1 MRLQTFAGLNNIAKS
16 IENHDMLILTWKEL
30 FWEKGQCCYSM
41 YGMLGR
47 HHYTILRA
55 LHQGICLYAIFSNQN
70 WPNFKISTDF
80 RVCWCCLPN
89 ELLLFGSIWEI
100 NYDKLVGRMMFYDI
114 YDVLKLLRDINI
126 AGIALENSCPGL
138 WCQDVNVPSGGP
150 RTSFSVDASS
160 RCAIWSL
167 RDSIRNSNTMT
178 YSYNMLQETRF
189 NGTSKADQAAKL
201 EQSFS
206 KSSRDSVPAFRHF
219 AKLCSNLFQKLKIH
233 TGRVRWC
240 LISWANEAFPL
251 RSHPIAHIL
260 PGVFL
265 STAPKSSFW
274 ICNQHVIRC
283 ITWNVRKS
291 SHGKTKHVSSSG
303 LKESAAAKASHA
315 AARKIMNNY
324 EKSCKN

>member
-89 ELLLFGSIWEI
+89 ELLLFGSSWEI

-126 AGIALENSCPGL
+126 AGIALENPREFVSRSLVPRCQCAKWRSSDFFFSWRFKPL
-138 WCQDVNVPSGGP
+138 CNLKPQRFYSKQQHDDIQLQDV
-150 RTSFSVDASS
+150 T
-160 RCAIWSL
+160 
-167 RDSIRNSNTMT
+167 RNEVQW
-178 YSYNMLQETRF
+178 YIQ
-189 NGTSKADQAAKL
+189 
-201 EQSFS
+201 
-206 KSSRDSVPAFRHF
+206 
-219 AKLCSNLFQKLKIH
+219 
-233 TGRVRWC
+233 GR
-240 LISWANEAFPL
+240 S
-251 RSHPIAHIL
+251 
-260 PGVFL
+260 
-265 STAPKSSFW
+265 
-274 ICNQHVIRC
+274 
-283 ITWNVRKS
+283 
-291 SHGKTKHVSSSG
+291 
-303 LKESAAAKASHA
+303 
-315 AARKIMNNY
+315 
-324 EKSCKN
+324 SCKAWTKL